1 MAGQTGSFEHCNH
14 METPLGL
21 GFCEATAGDFSASL
35 SRNREAWHSFSAD
48 LQEKRTKFGHPIF
61 SPLSA
66 YFCRWFS
73 LSFIWGGGGRKK
85 KESLDSTSDLE
96 TLESINLRKQQF
108 LLIRTSKLKVAF
120 QLEWD
125 LSKLFKELYS
135 VFGKCSLDSILLEF
149 QPISH
154 LL

>member
-1 MAGQTGSFEHCNH
+1 LSIAITWKLHWGLASVKPLLVTSAHHCQETGRPG
-14 METPLGL
+14 TV
-21 GFCEATAGDFSASL
+21 SL
-35 SRNREAWHSFSAD
+35 LIYKKREPNSGIQYFPH
-48 LQEKRTKFGHPIF
+48 
-61 SPLSA
+61 SPLIFVGGSV
-66 YFCRWFS
+66 YL
-73 LSFIWGGGGRKK
+73 LSGGGGGRKK